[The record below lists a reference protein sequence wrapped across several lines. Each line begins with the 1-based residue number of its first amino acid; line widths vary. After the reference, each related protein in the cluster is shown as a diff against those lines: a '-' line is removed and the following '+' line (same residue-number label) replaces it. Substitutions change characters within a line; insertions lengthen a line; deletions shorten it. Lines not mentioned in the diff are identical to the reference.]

1 MPGPGAP
8 EGVEPAGVEPAGV
21 EPAGVDQSIAD
32 AATALAGASTIAL
45 ACHVNPDGDAL
56 GSMLGLFHVLR
67 AAGRDT
73 VASFPSPFV
82 VAPHYRELP
91 GLELLTAP
99 GSFPHEPDVM
109 VTFDCGSL
117 GRLGDLEPAAKAAR
131 ELVVL
136 DHHISNTRFGTI
148 NIIDPGAAAS
158 GVLVRRLVFE
168 LGLPLTNDAAV
179 ALYAALVCDTGR
191 FQYDTTSPSVFDL
204 ARELVSF
211 DVPVSRL
218 SRQLFEEHRFAY
230 LKVLGEALAAAE
242 LDERRRFVSTVV
254 SQDMLT
260 RHGVT
265 LEEVEGL
272 IDILRRTIEAEVTCV
287 LKEDVDGSIRVSL
300 RSLGGVDV
308 REIAVDN
315 GGGGHR
321 FAAGFESTDPA
332 GVVLERIRRA
342 IPT

>member
-1 MPGPGAP
+1 MTVQDPH
-8 EGVEPAGVEPAGV
+8 AGVE
-21 EPAGVDQSIAD
+21 QSIVD
-32 AATALAGASTIAL
+32 AAAALAGARDIAL

-67 AAGRDT
+67 AAGRDV

-82 VAPHYRELP
+82 IASHYRELP
-91 GLELLTAP
+91 GLDLLAAP
-99 GSFPHEPDVM
+99 DDFPSEPDVM
-109 VTFDCGSL
+109 VTFDCGSSS
-117 GRLGDLEPAAKAAR
+117 RLGDLEPAAKAAR

-136 DHHISNTRFGTI
+136 DHHVSNTRFGTI
-148 NIIDPGAAAS
+148 NVIDPGAAAS
-158 GVLVRRLVFE
+158 GVLVRRLLLE

-179 ALYAALVCDTGR
+179 SLYAALVCDTGR

-242 LDERRRFVSTVV
+242 LDVPRRFVWTVV
-254 SQDMLT
+254 TQDMLR
-260 RHGVT
+260 RHGVE

-272 IDILRRTIEAEVTCV
+272 IDIVRRATEADVACV
-287 LKEDVDGSIRVSL
+287 LKEDVDSSIRVSL
-300 RSLGGVDV
+300 RSLGVLDV
-308 REIAVDN
+308 RDIAVAN

-321 FAAGFESTDPA
+321 YAAGFESTDPA
-332 GVVLERIRRA
+332 AVVMERIRSA
-342 IPT
+342 IPVATTA

>member
-1 MPGPGAP
+1 
-8 EGVEPAGVEPAGV
+8 VSD
-21 EPAGVDQSIAD
+21 VDDQLTAAAD
-32 AATALAGASTIAL
+32 ALVGAKQIAL

-67 AAGRDT
+67 AAGRDV
-73 VASFPSPFV
+73 VASFPQPFA

-99 GSFPHEPDVM
+99 VDFPNEPDVM

-117 GRLGDLEPAAKAAR
+117 GRLGDLETSAKAAR

-136 DHHISNTRFGTI
+136 DHHISNTRYGTI
-148 NIIDPGAAAS
+148 NVIDPAAAAS
-158 GVLVRRLVFE
+158 GVLVRRLV
-168 LGLPLTNDAAV
+168 LTMGLPLTTEAAV

-191 FQYDTTSPSVFDL
+191 FQYETTTPSVFDL

-230 LKVLGEALAAAE
+230 LKLLGEALADAE
-242 LDERRRFVSTVV
+242 LDVERRFVWTAVT
-254 SQDMLT
+254 QDMLE
-260 RHGVT
+260 RHDVS
-265 LEEVEGL
+265 LDEVEGL
-272 IDILRRTIEAEVTCV
+272 IDIVRRATEAEVTCV
-287 LKEDVDGSIRVSL
+287 VKEEGDGSVRVSL
-300 RSLGGVDV
+300 RSLGDVDV
-308 REIAVDN
+308 RLIAAAH

-321 FAAGFESTDPA
+321 FAAGFESTDD
-332 GVVLERIRRA
+332 
-342 IPT
+342 IPTVIASIRGAL